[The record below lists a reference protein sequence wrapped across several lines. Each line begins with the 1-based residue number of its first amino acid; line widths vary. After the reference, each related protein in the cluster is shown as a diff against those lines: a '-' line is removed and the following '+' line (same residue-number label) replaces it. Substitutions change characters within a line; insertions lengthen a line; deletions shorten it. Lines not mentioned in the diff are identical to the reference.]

1 MIDFQ
6 NAGIKGVI
14 LDMDGVLW
22 RDSDPIG
29 DLPAIFTQFNELK
42 VKVILA
48 TNNAARTVSE
58 YLEKFAG
65 YGVKV
70 EPWQITTSAMAVIY
84 YLKSQYPLGTP
95 VHIMGEKSLVT
106 SIEEAGY
113 PNHDADVKV
122 VIVGVDRSITYKR
135 IEVAATCIRN
145 GAEFLGTNPDK
156 TFPTPHGLTPGA
168 GAIIAAVATAAETE
182 PLFMGKPGRYL
193 IDLSLERLALSPA
206 ETLMVGD
213 RLETDIL
220 GGQISGCKTALVLS
234 GVSTREQAL
243 TWQPAP
249 DFIEN
254 DLASLVGL

>member
-1 MIDFQ
+1 MARF
-6 NAGIKGVI
+6 
-14 LDMDGVLW
+14 
-22 RDSDPIG
+22 DPIG
-29 DLPAIFTQFNELK
+29 DLPAIFDRFNELDIK
-42 VKVILA
+42 VVLA
-48 TNNAARTVSE
+48 TNNAARTVPE
-58 YLEKFAG
+58 YLDKFTSFS
-65 YGVKV
+65 VKLD
-70 EPWQITTSAMAVIY
+70 PWQITTSAMAVIY
-84 YLKSQYPLGTP
+84 YLKNHYPLGTS
-95 VHIMGEKSLVT
+95 VHVMGEKSLVA

-113 PNHDADVKV
+113 PNQDGDVKV

-193 IDLSLERLALSPA
+193 IDLSLERLALPPSKV
-206 ETLMVGD
+206 LMVGD

-220 GGQISGCKTALVLS
+220 GGQNSGCKTALVLS
-234 GVSTREQAL
+234 GVSTHEQAL

-249 DFIEN
+249 DFIEK
-254 DLASLVGL
+254 DLSTLVGL